1 MGNVVLIL
9 RSETTQSNNKQANP
23 KTNFIYKN
31 DANVFPLKVDQKLL
45 FIHQTPPFSF
55 LEHFTE
61 TIFSSKNRKH
71 LMLIHNLLLSS
82 FV

>member
-23 KTNFIYKN
+23 KINFIYKN
-31 DANVFPLKVDQKLL
+31 DTNVFPLQVDQKLL

-55 LEHFTE
+55 
-61 TIFSSKNRKH
+61 
-71 LMLIHNLLLSS
+71 
-82 FV
+82 

>member
-45 FIHQTPPFSF
+45 IIHQTPPFSF
-55 LEHFTE
+55 
-61 TIFSSKNRKH
+61 
-71 LMLIHNLLLSS
+71 
-82 FV
+82 